1 MSKNKNISMAPFDPS
16 AGKKSRKVP
25 LPEVARLVSK
35 RIGITIAT
43 EPPKI
48 NPMDVLKSAWVP
60 TEKLY
65 VNFGAQRVPEPLS
78 QRDMYNEWNM
88 IKATP
93 LVCRYSPSEDRYY
106 VADGQQHGCVWIM
119 QYGLA
124 TKVPVWYIESEDEQ
138 LESILLMALNT
149 GKHPMA
155 KYFIH
160 RTAINLNDAD
170 AIALEK
176 ALTDV
181 DCFTAYKKKTP
192 GAVTHISH
200 LWQARDSYGLGSLSE
215 VVGSMRRC
223 WPTEKI
229 AEPTMLGFLK
239 LKEILEYQNAYTE
252 ELLSDIILECSSYFD
267 SAKDMHLHINHA
279 FMNTYPTN
287 YKGMG
292 VREKIASGIISI
304 YEQVK
309 PGYTF
314 PKPFEITISILAD
327 EMVTVLDDTNDEED
341 EDDLV

>member
-1 MSKNKNISMAPFDPS
+1 MK
-16 AGKKSRKVP
+16 
-25 LPEVARLVSK
+25 
-35 RIGITIAT
+35 
-43 EPPKI
+43 
-48 NPMDVLKSAWVP
+48 
-60 TEKLY
+60 
-65 VNFGAQRVPEPLS
+65 
-78 QRDMYNEWNM
+78 
-88 IKATP
+88 
-93 LVCRYSPSEDRYY
+93 
-106 VADGQQHGCVWIM
+106 
-119 QYGLA
+119 YGPDAL
-124 TKVPVWYIESEDEQ
+124 VPVFYVESEDENI
-138 LESILLMALNT
+138 ESIQLLALNT
-149 GKHPMA
+149 DSEPMA

-160 RTAINLNDAD
+160 QTAIQTGDTN

-192 GAVTHISH
+192 GSVTHISH
-200 LWQARDSYGLGSLSE
+200 LWQAQNGYGLEDLSE
-215 VVGSMRRC
+215 VVGSMRRF

-239 LKEILEYQNAYTE
+239 LKEILVNEDVYAE
-252 ELLSDIILECSSYFD
+252 ELLTDIISECSNYFA

-314 PKPFEITISILAD
+314 PKPFDIVVSILAD
-327 EMVTVLDDTNDEED
+327 DLVTNPVEED
-341 EDDLV
+341 EDELV